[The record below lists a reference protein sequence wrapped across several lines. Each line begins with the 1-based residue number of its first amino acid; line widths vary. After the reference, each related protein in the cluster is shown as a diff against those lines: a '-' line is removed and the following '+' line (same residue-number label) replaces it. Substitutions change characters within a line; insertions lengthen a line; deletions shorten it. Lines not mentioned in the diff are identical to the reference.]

1 MFSLGDSLGVEGV
14 DETHPIIIPDITTTE
29 FESLL
34 RFFYFGYVRVPDQ
47 WCSRLITSSMH
58 STYRPTVVDWMEL
71 LSISTRFL
79 FDTVSAR
86 AIQEITSRMDEAS
99 PFDLIVVALKHSV
112 KQWLKPAYR
121 KIMTRCDL
129 ITEAEA
135 HKVPFSIVIM
145 LTRSRERYHCR
156 PQYQKGKNYN
166 FPSVDEILDSEIMT
180 MEQASEGGE
189 ASVTSKKGLQ

>member
-47 WCSRLITSSMH
+47 RCSRLIMSSMH

-71 LSISTRFL
+71 LSIAARFL

-99 PFDLIVVALKHSV
+99 PFDLIVS
-112 KQWLKPAYR
+112 
-121 KIMTRCDL
+121 
-129 ITEAEA
+129 
-135 HKVPFSIVIM
+135 
-145 LTRSRERYHCR
+145 
-156 PQYQKGKNYN
+156 G
-166 FPSVDEILDSEIMT
+166 
-180 MEQASEGGE
+180 
-189 ASVTSKKGLQ
+189 